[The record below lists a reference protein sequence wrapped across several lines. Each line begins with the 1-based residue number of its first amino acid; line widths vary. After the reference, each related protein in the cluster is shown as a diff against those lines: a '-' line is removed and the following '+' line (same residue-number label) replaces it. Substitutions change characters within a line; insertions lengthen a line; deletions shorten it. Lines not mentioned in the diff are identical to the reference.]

1 MDLRGQPGKDGGAN
15 GGAITEQPDM
25 QWQFWIIQT
34 LNSVAFGGLLFLLS
48 SGFSLI
54 FGLMR
59 IPNLAHG
66 AFFMLGAYFGS
77 TLLLLNLSCWLAG
90 SGGGLGVGVLGIL
103 MERFI
108 LRRLAGNEQGQVLV
122 TLGVSFIIADICLLV
137 WTGDPMPL
145 AAPQALRPPL
155 RVWGFA
161 FPTYRL
167 VVLAIALVA
176 ALALYL
182 RMERTR
188 LGAMIRAGV
197 DDMEMARGVGIP
209 VSRLFTT
216 VFLLGATLA
225 GIGGVLGGP
234 LLNPYPG
241 LDTDMLPLA
250 LIVVILGGAGSLLG
264 AFVGSF
270 IVGFLYNFAI
280 PLVPHLS
287 YFVLFLPMV
296 LVLVFLPQGL
306 FSRVRICRC
315 ARSSPSP
322 SALWRSWS
330 CRGSSATN
338 SMSTWRP
345 RC

>member
-1 MDLRGQPGKDGGAN
+1 
-15 GGAITEQPDM
+15 M

-66 AFFMLGAYFGS
+66 AFFMLGAYFGY
-77 TLLLLNLSCWLAG
+77 TLLRLNLHFWLAAIA
-90 SGGGLGVGVLGIL
+90 GGLGVGLLGIL

-182 RMERTR
+182 LMERTR

-234 LLNPYPG
+234 ILNAYPG
-241 LDTDMLPLA
+241 LDNDMLPLA

-264 AFVGSF
+264 AFVG
-270 IVGFLYNFAI
+270 IYNFGIA
-280 PLVPHLS
+280 LVPDLA

-306 FSRVRICRC
+306 FGRVQI
-315 ARSSPSP
+315 
-322 SALWRSWS
+322 
-330 CRGSSATN
+330 
-338 SMSTWRP
+338 
-345 RC
+345 

>member
-1 MDLRGQPGKDGGAN
+1 
-15 GGAITEQPDM
+15 M

-66 AFFMLGAYFGS
+66 AFFMLGAYFGY
-77 TLLLLNLSCWLAG
+77 TLLRLNLHFWLAAIA
-90 SGGGLGVGVLGIL
+90 GGLGVGLLGIL

-182 RMERTR
+182 LMERTR

-234 LLNPYPG
+234 ILN
-241 LDTDMLPLA
+241 A
-250 LIVVILGGAGSLLG
+250 
-264 AFVGSF
+264 
-270 IVGFLYNFAI
+270 
-280 PLVPHLS
+280 
-287 YFVLFLPMV
+287 
-296 LVLVFLPQGL
+296 
-306 FSRVRICRC
+306 
-315 ARSSPSP
+315 
-322 SALWRSWS
+322 
-330 CRGSSATN
+330 
-338 SMSTWRP
+338 
-345 RC
+345 